1 MNDILTSTRGQEQSM
16 RQIMITN
23 MGYLMIS
30 LLKKIKALD
39 FVMFHDN
46 DLNTYSGMIVEM
58 VYECEV
64 HN

>member
-46 DLNTYSGMIVEM
+46 DLNTYSGMILEM